1 MNISFDGINESIVTF
16 NSQGEIK
23 PGALVS
29 VVVDSTVKQAA
40 ADESFIGI
48 CVSNKNGIAA
58 VQISGFATI
67 KIKNPGETK
76 YGRQF
81 FISDDDGTLKL
92 DKSSNP
98 LAVPLNVISIDKSS
112 STLDVFL

>member
-29 VVVDSTVKQAA
+29 VVDNATVKQAS

-48 CVSNKNGIAA
+48 CVSNKNDVAA

-67 KIKNPGETK
+67 KIKNIGETK

-81 FISDDDGTLKL
+81 FVSDDDGTLKL